1 MKYTEVEKLKKED
14 IEKKIAEK
22 NTELIKLRFE
32 RASNQLKD
40 VKSISKTKKDIARL
54 NTHLTV
60 LNSVKG
66 DK

>member
-1 MKYTEVEKLKKED
+1 MKYVEVEKLKKED